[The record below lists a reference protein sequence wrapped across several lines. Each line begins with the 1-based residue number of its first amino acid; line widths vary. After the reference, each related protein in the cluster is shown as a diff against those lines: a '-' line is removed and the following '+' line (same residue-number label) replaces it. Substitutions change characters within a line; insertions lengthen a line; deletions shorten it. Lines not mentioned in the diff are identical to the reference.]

1 VRAFLF
7 TFFCSACVF
16 ASAHEQPVQR
26 EVLRFSSSLSEAG
39 EAFAD
44 SKILLE
50 KLCRQSGLSCSLT
63 AYPPGRAVKMLQDSE
78 TAGELPRFEEFQN
91 LVPAANRVPTALGY
105 LSFSLLTHDK
115 NIVVKSLADLNR
127 HKVFYV
133 RGNAAIAAHKE
144 LDHLI
149 AVGSEH
155 DCAYMVLRKLGDACI
170 MTKSLALKMLEE
182 SQAIAGSYYLKDL
195 FFKPVYLYLS
205 PRYQYLQDI
214 FDQKLRNMRPEEK
227 IAQ

>member
-1 VRAFLF
+1 MRAFLF

-63 AYPPGRAVKMLQDSE
+63 AYSPGRAVKMLQDSE

-91 LVPAANRVPTALGY
+91 LAPAASRVPTALGY

-115 NIVVKSLADLNR
+115 NIVVKSLADLNT
-127 HKVFYV
+127 KCFM
-133 RGNAAIAAHKE
+133 
-144 LDHLI
+144 
-149 AVGSEH
+149 
-155 DCAYMVLRKLGDACI
+155 CAQCCNCSA
-170 MTKSLALKMLEE
+170 
-182 SQAIAGSYYLKDL
+182 
-195 FFKPVYLYLS
+195 
-205 PRYQYLQDI
+205 
-214 FDQKLRNMRPEEK
+214 
-227 IAQ
+227 

>member
-1 VRAFLF
+1 MRAFLLIL
-7 TFFCSACVF
+7 FFGACADISAR
-16 ASAHEQPVQR
+16 EQPVQR
-26 EVLRFSSSLSEAG
+26 EVLRFSSSLSEAA
-39 EAFAD
+39 EAFTD
-44 SKILLE
+44 SKILLK
-50 KLCRQSGLSCSLT
+50 KLCKQSGLNCSLT

-78 TAGELPRFEEFQN
+78 TAGELPRFEEFQH
-91 LVPAANRVPTALGY
+91 LVPAASRVPTALGY

-115 NIVVKSLADLNR
+115 NIVVKSLGDLNR
-127 HKVFYV
+127 YKVFYV

-149 AVGSEH
+149 AVSSEH

-170 MTKSLALKMLEE
+170 MTKSLALKMLEDN
-182 SQAIAGSYYLKDL
+182 QPAPGSYNLQDL

-205 PRYQYLQDI
+205 PRYQYLQEI
-214 FDQKLRNMRPEEK
+214 FDQKLKNMRPEEK